1 MPEMIVSGT
10 ELRTLIEDAMRFR
23 DEKTNGQ
30 FKVIDTKLDGITQR
44 LDKINGTVAR
54 HEKSLNDEAIII
66 ANYLEHAKEAEEIEK
81 RLRIVE
87 DTQLTQKS
95 IKKWI
100 VGTIGV
106 TGTILAI
113 IIAALQIFN
122 GK

>member
-30 FKVIDTKLDGITQR
+30 FKVIDTKLDGITLR
-44 LDKINGTVAR
+44 LDKINGTVAS
-54 HEKSLNDEAIII
+54 HEKIINERAIVV
-66 ANYLEHAKEAEEIEK
+66 ADYMDHAKEAEDIEK
-81 RLRIVE
+81 RLRAVE
-87 DTQLTQKS
+87 DTQLTQRS

-113 IIAALQIFN
+113 IIAALQFFN

>member
-66 ANYLEHAKEAEEIEK
+66 ANYLEQTFTWLSQAKDGSTGYPGDGQ
-81 RLRIVE
+81 RLQSPETYDGQRI
-87 DTQLTQKS
+87 QQYR
-95 IKKWI
+95 
-100 VGTIGV
+100 
-106 TGTILAI
+106 
-113 IIAALQIFN
+113 ALLF
-122 GK
+122 